1 MAGGM
6 GAVQICMDSILERK
20 VAIKFIHGST
30 HRRRI
35 LDELAA
41 LLKMRS
47 KHVVQVYD
55 VLRIGG
61 DDLGIVQELID
72 GEDLF
77 ESHSMP
83 VDEARYLKQLS

>member
-55 VLRIGG
+55 
-61 DDLGIVQELID
+61 
-72 GEDLF
+72 
-77 ESHSMP
+77 
-83 VDEARYLKQLS
+83 

>member
-1 MAGGM
+1 MALLPTRYVPEGAPMAGGM

-55 VLRIGG
+55 
-61 DDLGIVQELID
+61 
-72 GEDLF
+72 
-77 ESHSMP
+77 
-83 VDEARYLKQLS
+83 